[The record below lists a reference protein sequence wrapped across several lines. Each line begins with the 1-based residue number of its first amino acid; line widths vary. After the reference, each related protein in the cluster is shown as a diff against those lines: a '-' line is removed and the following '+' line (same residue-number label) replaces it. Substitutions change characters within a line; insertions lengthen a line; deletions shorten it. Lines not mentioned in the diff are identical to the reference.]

1 MYIIY
6 HNKKN
11 IIKHFANSFV
21 RDILGIENKI
31 GYLGENMA
39 NIDYFTQRD
48 EENILKI
55 RELRLSLPF
64 FCSEFLM
71 GIEQNTS
78 SLTRLGYARDLKLFF
93 EYLVNETEEFYHK
106 DIRQL
111 TLEDLNKVTSTH
123 LEMFLSYLTVYK
135 QDGRTYRNGE
145 KAKARK
151 LSSIRALLKYF
162 FKKEKISSNVG
173 SKLETPKIH
182 FGEIIR
188 LESDEVVKMLN
199 TSEDG
204 NGMTKQQLG
213 FHKHTKAR
221 DFAMLS
227 LFLGTGIRIS
237 ECVGLDVE
245 DINLNE
251 NAFRI
256 TRKGGNRVVLYFSDE
271 VADALRPYMEERLNR
286 KDIPKE
292 EHALF
297 LSLQNK
303 RISVRSVE
311 LLVKKYA
318 SLVTPLKHITPHKL
332 RSTYGTNLYRET
344 NDIYVVADVLG
355 HKDVNTTRKHYAAMS
370 DDIRRQASTKVK
382 LREK

>member
-1 MYIIY
+1 
-6 HNKKN
+6 
-11 IIKHFANSFV
+11 
-21 RDILGIENKI
+21 
-31 GYLGENMA
+31 MA
-39 NIDYFTQRD
+39 KVDYFTQRD
-48 EENILKI
+48 EENILKLREI
-55 RELRLSLPF
+55 RMTLPF
-64 FCSEFLM
+64 FCSEFFI

-78 SLTRLGYARDLKLFF
+78 SLTRLGYARDIKLFF
-93 EYLVNETEEFYHK
+93 EFLVNETEEFYQK

-111 TLEDLNKVTSTH
+111 TFEDLDKVTSTH
-123 LEMFLSYLTVYK
+123 IEMFLSYLTVYK
-135 QDGRTYRNGE
+135 VDGKTFRNGE

-162 FKKEKISSNVG
+162 FKKEKISSNIG
-173 SKLETPKIH
+173 SKIETPKIH
-182 FGEIIR
+182 LGEIIR
-188 LESDEVVKMLN
+188 LETDEVVKILN

-204 NGMTKQQLG
+204 CGMTAQQKG
-213 FHKHTKAR
+213 FHKHTKTR
-221 DFAMLS
+221 DYAMLS

-237 ECVGLDVE
+237 ECVGLNIE

-271 VADALRPYMEERLNR
+271 VADALRPYLEERTNR

-292 EHALF
+292 ENALF

-311 LLVKKYA
+311 ILVKKYA

-332 RSTYGTNLYRET
+332 RSTYGTNLYHET
-344 NDIYVVADVLG
+344 NDIYVVAEVLG

-370 DDIRRQASTKVK
+370 DDIRRKASTRVK
-382 LREK
+382 LREQ